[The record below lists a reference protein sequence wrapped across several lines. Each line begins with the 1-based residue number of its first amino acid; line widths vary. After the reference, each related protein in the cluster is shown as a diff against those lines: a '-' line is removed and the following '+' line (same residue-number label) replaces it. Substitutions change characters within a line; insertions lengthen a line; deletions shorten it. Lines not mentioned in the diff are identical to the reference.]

1 MLSNLVL
8 RLFGVPRLR
17 AERSASPVVTPSNG
31 ITRRNFVL
39 GLAGVAAAGVFGI
52 KCGGETEPLQDDAGI
67 QKDRVPNCT
76 LIKVSLN
83 AQSVETYAFNS
94 ASSNLTVESGQEI
107 LRFNSQTAKDPG
119 VAILPKNADAWSLNC
134 HTRLTFEIK
143 GQITL
148 AGVGNPEL
156 DVQIYLE
163 GDDPAKPS
171 IHGYLVPFT
180 GDWRLQ
186 EVFID
191 PAKIGNGRK
200 GVKIQPLAI
209 GNVSNVDIYFRNL
222 QFE

>member
-1 MLSNLVL
+1 MLSHLVL

-17 AERSASPVVTPSNG
+17 GERPAAPVVTPANG

-39 GLAGVAAAGVFGI
+39 GLGGVAVAGVLGI

-76 LIKVSLN
+76 PIKVGLN
-83 AQSVETYAFNS
+83 TQSVEAFAFNG
-94 ASSNLTVESGQEI
+94 ASSNLTVDSGQEV
-107 LRFNSQTAKDPG
+107 LQFNSQAAQDPG

-148 AGVGNPEL
+148 AGAGNPEL

-171 IHGYLVPFT
+171 IPGYLVPFT
-180 GDWRLQ
+180 GDWSLQ

-200 GVKIQPLAI
+200 AVKIQPLAV
-209 GNVSNVDIYFRNL
+209 GRVSITDLYFRNM